1 MHFTKVN
8 GIDISYEKIGEGEPL
23 ILLHGNGETH
33 EIFEEAAEQLAKRY
47 TVYLPDTRGH
57 GRSGKVSE
65 YHYEDMAR
73 DVYCF
78 IKVLGL
84 EKPILYGFSDGGIVG
99 LLLASQYPGLLKKL
113 VVSGVNTCP
122 DDIKSPYL
130 WGMKI
135 QYAFTR
141 NPLIRLMLTEPDIS
155 EEQLQAIDVPVEI
168 TAGSRDMI
176 RQNVMLYI
184 CHNIPQAS
192 FILFEGETHSSYIV
206 HSTKIA
212 DYLMGKS
219 EFTKQSD

>member
-8 GIDISYEKIGEGEPL
+8 GIDIFYEKMGEGDPI

-57 GRSGKVSE
+57 GRSGKVKE
-65 YHYEDMAR
+65 YHYEEMAR

-78 IKVLGL
+78 IKVMGL

-99 LLLASQYPGLLKKL
+99 LLLASQYPSLLKKL

-122 DDIKSPYL
+122 DEIKSRYL
-130 WGMKI
+130 WWMRV

-141 NPLIRLMLTEPDIS
+141 NPLIRLMLTEPDIT
-155 EEQLQAIDVPVEI
+155 EEQLQAIDVPVEV

-176 RQNVMLYI
+176 RQSAMLNI
-184 CHNIPQAS
+184 CQAIPQSTFTVFA
-192 FILFEGETHSSYIV
+192 GETHGSYII

-212 DYLMGKS
+212 DHLLGKS
-219 EFTKQSD
+219 VFTKQSD

>member
-1 MHFTKVN
+1 MFFTKAN
-8 GIDISYEKIGEGEPL
+8 GIDIFYEKMGEGEPL
-23 ILLHGNGETH
+23 ILLHGNGESH
-33 EIFEEAAEQLAKRY
+33 EIFEEAAEKLAERY

-65 YHYEDMAR
+65 YHYDAMAR

-78 IKVLGL
+78 IKVMGL

-99 LLLASQYPGLLKKL
+99 LLVASQYPGLLKKL
-113 VVSGVNTCP
+113 VVSGVNARP

-130 WGMKI
+130 WWLKL
-135 QYAFTR
+135 QYVFTR
-141 NPLIRLMLTEPDIS
+141 NPLIGLMLTEPDITD
-155 EEQLQAIDVPVEI
+155 EQLQAIDVPVEI

-176 RQNVMLYI
+176 RQGAMLEI
-184 CHNIPQAS
+184 CRNIPQS
-192 FILFEGETHSSYIV
+192 TFTLFKGETHGSYIV

-219 EFTKQSD
+219 IFTKQSE

>member
-8 GIDISYEKIGEGEPL
+8 GIDIFYEKMGEGEPI

-33 EIFEEAAEQLAKRY
+33 EIFEEAAEKLAQHY

-78 IKVLGL
+78 IKVMGL

-99 LLLASQYPGLLKKL
+99 LLVASQYPGLLKKL
-113 VVSGVNTCP
+113 VVSGVNATP
-122 DDIKSPYL
+122 DDIKSPYR
-130 WGMKI
+130 WWMKI

-141 NPLIRLMLTEPDIS
+141 NPLIRLMLTEPDLTD
-155 EEQLQAIDVPVEI
+155 EQLQAIDVPVEV

-176 RQNVMLYI
+176 RQSAMMNI
-184 CHNIPQAS
+184 CQAIPQAA
-192 FILFEGETHSSYIV
+192 FTLFAGETHGSYII
-206 HSTKIA
+206 HSDKIA
-212 DYLMGKS
+212 DHLLGKS
-219 EFTKQSD
+219 VFTKHSD